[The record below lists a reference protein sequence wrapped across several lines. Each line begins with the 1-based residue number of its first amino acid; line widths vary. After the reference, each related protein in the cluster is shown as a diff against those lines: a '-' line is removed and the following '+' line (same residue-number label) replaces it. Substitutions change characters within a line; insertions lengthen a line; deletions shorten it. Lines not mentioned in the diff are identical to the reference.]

1 MVRCLDGNGQ
11 ITPAVFSWR
20 KRREFCG
27 SSSYS
32 VSVGL
37 ALINGGWGACY
48 LAQFTLEMSF
58 HWKIRGVQV
67 YRVHIRKKP
76 AWVKWVVFRR
86 CGWCKYVGDFP
97 TL

>member
-1 MVRCLDGNGQ
+1 MQEGEWFTCYDAYHSLNKTSLEMVKCLDGNGQ

-48 LAQFTLEMSF
+48 LAQFTLE
-58 HWKIRGVQV
+58 
-67 YRVHIRKKP
+67 
-76 AWVKWVVFRR
+76 
-86 CGWCKYVGDFP
+86 
-97 TL
+97 